1 MEDNVMKLLTAEKQ
15 VNIMVNKA
23 QAEKNALLMS
33 IKKEADI
40 QVEAYRVQAE
50 NEYQQKLA
58 AVSIIIEYLTPPVY

>member
-58 AVSIIIEYLTPPVY
+58 AVSIIIEYLTPPV

>member
-58 AVSIIIEYLTPPVY
+58 AVSMIIEYLTPPV